1 MFELKF
7 KAKALTAT
15 KNSKDNYYMI
25 GLADDKYDYKNYII
39 FQRPIKLKK
48 GDDENADINGLYA
61 ECNGDVC
68 YNACKRVKITDKS
81 IIFEV
86 QDSVISVDI
95 EGVQLNE
102 RFMKYS
108 KEIFGKLLKCN
119 ISE

>member
-1 MFELKF
+1 MFELNF
-7 KAKALTAT
+7 KAKAINAT

-48 GDDENADINGLYA
+48 DDDENADISGLYA
-61 ECNGDVC
+61 ECNGDIC
-68 YNACKRVKITDKS
+68 YNSCKKVKITDKT

-86 QDSVISVDI
+86 QDRRICIDI
-95 EGVQLNE
+95 EDVKLNE

>member
-39 FQRPIKLKK
+39 FQRPIKLKSD
-48 GDDENADINGLYA
+48 DDENADINGIYA

-68 YNACKRVKITDKS
+68 YNACKRVNIVDKT

-95 EGVQLNE
+95 EGVKLSE

-108 KEIFGKLLKCN
+108 KEIFGELLKCS
-119 ISE
+119 ISK

>member
-39 FQRPIKLKK
+39 FQRPIKLKSD
-48 GDDENADINGLYA
+48 DDENADINGLYA
-61 ECNGDVC
+61 ECNGDIC
-68 YNACKRVKITDKS
+68 YNACKCVTITDKT

-86 QDSVISVDI
+86 QDSLICVDT
-95 EGVQLNE
+95 EDVKLNE

-108 KEIFGKLLKCN
+108 KEIFGKLLKCS
-119 ISE
+119 ISK

>member
-39 FQRPIKLKK
+39 FQRPIKLKSD
-48 GDDENADINGLYA
+48 DDENADINGLYG
-61 ECNGDVC
+61 ECNGDIC
-68 YNACKRVKITDKS
+68 YNACKCVTITDKT

-86 QDSVISVDI
+86 QDSLICVDT
-95 EGVQLNE
+95 EDVKLNE

-108 KEIFGKLLKCN
+108 KEIFGKLLKCS
-119 ISE
+119 ISK